1 MQVDLKTPNDD
12 SLFHHTHASYSS
24 KVKTRTFILE
34 EKKNYYGF
42 LRLKLVITFFIK
54 CFKNSLWIFSTSD
67 LIILFKLYK
76 LFIQSVQLR
85 IYFILR
91 MDCKI

>member
-34 EKKNYYGF
+34 EKK
-42 LRLKLVITFFIK
+42 KL
-54 CFKNSLWIFSTSD
+54 LWILTSE
-67 LIILFKLYK
+67 IGNYIFY
-76 LFIQSVQLR
+76 
-85 IYFILR
+85 
-91 MDCKI
+91 